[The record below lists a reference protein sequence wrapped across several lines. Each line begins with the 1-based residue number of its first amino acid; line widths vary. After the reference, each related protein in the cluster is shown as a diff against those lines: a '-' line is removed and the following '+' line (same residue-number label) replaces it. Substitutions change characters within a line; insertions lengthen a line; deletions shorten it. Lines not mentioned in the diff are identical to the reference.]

1 MKGQPIVLLL
11 CRDGHNSQE
20 IERVRLRLDVTLWN
34 QHDQLT
40 VAAVSGG
47 CRVAAGSATACSLV
61 AVFSVDIMMNA
72 KILAGKE
79 EGKHNDERGGG
90 VTTNTSFVCCDR

>member
-1 MKGQPIVLLL
+1 MVTIVKKL
-11 CRDGHNSQE
+11 
-20 IERVRLRLDVTLWN
+20 ERVRLRLDVTIWN

-61 AVFSVDIMMNA
+61 VVFSVDIMMNA
-72 KILAGKE
+72 KI
-79 EGKHNDERGGG
+79 
-90 VTTNTSFVCCDR
+90 